1 MAEANS
7 CESCG
12 FLEVKTFDMTKLEV
26 EVIPDDQVA
35 EGAREMRRLGRKLA
49 KKKGLT
55 KRDKK
60 LRKIM
65 KELIILLGH
74 GQQVNSIPEAVAALL
89 ERNYPDLVKWN
100 GDKKLVIF
108 IPDFYL
114 NKAVKYVNPNRGDE
128 VLENLEEAAELHPER
143 KEEFMKHRNALIGA
157 KRVHRGEVPEVN
169 MYNALT
175 ERFDKGDETVT
186 IFHGLNI
193 TKFDLERQDNNVNE
207 KDFVL
212 LSETY
217 KYIAVIE
224 CKKTLDQETLEKS
237 LQQLAD
243 TKSDLES
250 YLRNAIL
257 ADEEEIT
264 SDWMF
269 APFIYHEESEDGI
282 NFCDAC
288 REHIIKGKLKYF

>member
-7 CESCG
+7 CQSCG

-128 VLENLEEAAELHPER
+128 VLKNLEEAAELHPER

-169 MYNALT
+169 VYNALT

-193 TKFDLERQDNNVNE
+193 TKFDLEQQDNNVNE

-269 APFIYHEESEDGI
+269 APFIYHEESEDNI

-288 REHIIKGKLKYF
+288 KEHIIQGKLKYF

>member
-1 MAEANS
+1 M
-7 CESCG
+7 
-12 FLEVKTFDMTKLEV
+12 
-26 EVIPDDQVA
+26 
-35 EGAREMRRLGRKLA
+35 
-49 KKKGLT
+49 
-55 KRDKK
+55 
-60 LRKIM
+60 
-65 KELIILLGH
+65 GH

-89 ERNYPDLVKWN
+89 ARNYPNLVNWN

-128 VLENLEEAAELHPER
+128 VLKNLEEAAELHPER

-169 MYNALT
+169 VYNALT

-193 TKFDLERQDNNVNE
+193 TKFDVERQDNNVNE

-264 SDWMF
+264 SDWKF
-269 APFIYHEESEDGI
+269 APFIYHEESEDNI

-288 REHIIKGKLKYF
+288 KEHIIQGKLKYF

>member
-1 MAEANS
+1 LEKSETYSFTITLLLLTLFLEIRKFLLFIKTMTQFCFGYLVHLQSTLVLIKQQNEKHPQKMAEANS

-12 FLEVKTFDMTKLEV
+12 FLEVKTFDMTKLEF

-35 EGAREMRRLGRKLA
+35 EGATEMRRLGRKLA

-114 NKAVKYVNPNRGDE
+114 NKAVNYVDQNRADE
-128 VLENLEEAAELHPER
+128 VLQNLEEAAELHPER

-193 TKFDLERQDNNVNE
+193 TKFDVERQDNNVNE

-212 LSETY
+212 L
-217 KYIAVIE
+217 
-224 CKKTLDQETLEKS
+224 
-237 LQQLAD
+237 
-243 TKSDLES
+243 
-250 YLRNAIL
+250 R
-257 ADEEEIT
+257 
-264 SDWMF
+264 
-269 APFIYHEESEDGI
+269 
-282 NFCDAC
+282 
-288 REHIIKGKLKYF
+288 

>member
-12 FLEVKTFDMTKLEV
+12 FLEVKSFDMTKLEV

-89 ERNYPDLVKWN
+89 ARNYPDLVKWN

-114 NKAVKYVNPNRGDE
+114 NKAVKYVNQNRGDE
-128 VLENLEEAAELHPER
+128 VLKNLEEAAELHPER

-175 ERFDKGDETVT
+175 ERYDKGDETVA

-217 KYIAVIE
+217 RYIAVIE

-257 ADEEEIT
+257 TDEEEIT

-269 APFIYHEESEDGI
+269 APFIYHEESEDGM

-288 REHIIKGKLKYF
+288 KEHIIQGKLKYS

>member
-7 CESCG
+7 CVSCG
-12 FLEVKTFDMTKLEV
+12 FLEVKKFDMTKLEV

-35 EGAREMRRLGRKLA
+35 EGAREMRKLGRKLA

-114 NKAVKYVNPNRGDE
+114 NKAVKYVNPNRADE
-128 VLENLEEAAELHPER
+128 VLKKLEEAAE
-143 KEEFMKHRNALIGA
+143 
-157 KRVHRGEVPEVN
+157 
-169 MYNALT
+169 
-175 ERFDKGDETVT
+175 
-186 IFHGLNI
+186 
-193 TKFDLERQDNNVNE
+193 
-207 KDFVL
+207 
-212 LSETY
+212 
-217 KYIAVIE
+217 
-224 CKKTLDQETLEKS
+224 
-237 LQQLAD
+237 
-243 TKSDLES
+243 
-250 YLRNAIL
+250 
-257 ADEEEIT
+257 
-264 SDWMF
+264 
-269 APFIYHEESEDGI
+269 
-282 NFCDAC
+282 
-288 REHIIKGKLKYF
+288 

>member
-26 EVIPDDQVA
+26 EVIPDDQAA

-128 VLENLEEAAELHPER
+128 VLKNLEEAAELHPER

-175 ERFDKGDETVT
+175 ERFDKGDETMA

-207 KDFVL
+207 KDFILV
-212 LSETY
+212 SGTY
-217 KYIAVIE
+217 RYIAVIE
-224 CKKTLDQETLEKS
+224 CKKTLGTGESVDKS
-237 LQQLAD
+237 LQQLRD
-243 TKSDLES
+243 TKLDLEA
-250 YLRNAIL
+250 YFRNCIL
-257 ADEEEIT
+257 NDEELS
-264 SDWMF
+264 SDWVF
-269 APFIYHEESEDGI
+269 VPIINCDEIEDGV
-282 NFCDAC
+282 NVCKSC
-288 REHIIKGKLKYF
+288 ESHIITGNF

>member
-12 FLEVKTFDMTKLEV
+12 FLEVKSFNMTKLEV

-89 ERNYPDLVKWN
+89 ARNYPDLVKWN

-114 NKAVKYVNPNRGDE
+114 NKAVNYVNPNRGDE
-128 VLENLEEAAELHPER
+128 VLKNLEEAAELHPER

-169 MYNALT
+169 MYNTLT
-175 ERFDKGDETVT
+175 ERFDKGDETVA

-212 LSETY
+212 VSGTY
-217 KYIAVIE
+217 RYIAVIE
-224 CKKTLDQETLEKS
+224 CKKTLGTGESVEKS
-237 LQQLAD
+237 LQQLRD
-243 TKSDLES
+243 TKLDLES
-250 YLRNAIL
+250 YFRNCIL
-257 ADEEEIT
+257 DDEELS
-264 SDWMF
+264 SDWVF
-269 APFIYHEESEDGI
+269 VPIINCEEIEDGV
-282 NFCDAC
+282 NVCKS
-288 REHIIKGKLKYF
+288 RESHIITGNC